1 MLRRIGFD
9 YGGQIDPFDGGP
21 HFVARTDEISI
32 VSGAR
37 EVTIRTIEDADGERP
52 WAMIAVETPNARPK
66 FRAIGARVIP
76 LDGVVGITDE
86 TRRRLGIE
94 DGHKVW
100 LAYG

>member
-1 MLRRIGFD
+1 
-9 YGGQIDPFDGGP
+9 
-21 HFVARTDEISI
+21 
-32 VSGAR
+32 
-37 EVTIRTIEDADGERP
+37 
-52 WAMIAVETPNARPK
+52 MIAVETPNARPK